1 MKKIGT
7 VFLLVCIG
15 IVGLGLDAK
24 TGHKQFQEII
34 FMEEGELL
42 RNIAQETLD
51 AGYQKVDKRRFWGWN
66 VHYFYINK
74 EAEFVGEMVFARS
87 NRTSVNMDF
96 EYTLKEVSIKE
107 KSLSVGGNLSIKT
120 KGKVNE
126 FDLGLD
132 AVIKAETQNKETS
145 TQTQDTKWKMTLKPN
160 TKVTLRTVGT
170 AEVSNGASAYYVF
183 GIRFR
188 KGLWEQIEVTTWF
201 YELFEENLT

>member
-1 MKKIGT
+1 MKKIGI
-7 VFLLVCIG
+7 VIILLF
-15 IVGLGLDAK
+15 VGMVSLQVGAK
-24 TGHKQFQEII
+24 TGHKQFQEIS
-34 FMEEGELL
+34 FVDEGELL
-42 RNIAQETLD
+42 RDIDQDKIDQAYKQ
-51 AGYQKVDKRRFWGWN
+51 VDKRRFWGWN

-96 EYTLKEVSIKE
+96 EYTLKEVHIKE

-120 KGKVNE
+120 KGKINE

-132 AVIKAETQNKETS
+132 AVIKAQTENKETA

-170 AEVSNGASAYYVF
+170 AEVSNGASAYYVL

-188 KGLWEQIEVTTWF
+188 KGLWEQVEVTTWF